1 MGFSLLFDGFALIYI
16 CKFKGMQ
23 AHPMKIF
30 MWISISNFCFIWPT
44 LLMTFTCDLHLQEM
58 FSHTAISITNTPISS
73 IETIMITVP
82 FQITFWYNMVIMLN
96 IMLCLDLIL
105 TFRSPFKKPESR
117 YWIYL
122 TVSGVTSLIP
132 GFFRS
137 KLLAQYHS

>member
-1 MGFSLLFDGFALIYI
+1 
-16 CKFKGMQ
+16 
-23 AHPMKIF
+23 
-30 MWISISNFCFIWPT
+30 
-44 LLMTFTCDLHLQEM
+44 M
-58 FSHTAISITNTPISS
+58 FSHTALSITNTPISS